1 MSKLGNTGPSIS
13 IFDDVHAGGAE
24 TRSFF
29 LFFSTKRKIGK
40 IFKSLKRLSCTQGGE
55 ERRGEDLVWRRSGPL
70 EGERG
75 EEGKRNEIKA
85 CIGRYRGERGTKF
98 LSRLSKALRKS
109 VEEREPV

>member
-24 TRSFF
+24 ARSF

-40 IFKSLKRLSCTQGGE
+40 ISKSLKRLSYKQRGE